1 MGCVPSKKR
10 VELPLNIRLVMYY
23 NKSLRDMEEDHAK
36 NIQKAIVA
44 KESADELVKSAS
56 TPEEKVCAAKA
67 SADADYQV
75 ASAARSEKEIA
86 ATRGMCARAA
96 VGCLEFNNKA
106 DAYKEIC
113 RVMLHDTADS
123 DRRQKRYELQGLIPK
138 NT

>member
-1 MGCVPSKKR
+1 MGCGPSKKS
-10 VELPLNIRLVMYY
+10 VELPQNIQFLMYY
-23 NKSLRDMEEDHAK
+23 NESLRDMEEDHAK
-36 NIQKAIVA
+36 VIQKAIVA
-44 KESADELVKSAS
+44 KESADALVKSAS

-75 ASAARSEKEIA
+75 ASAARIEKAIA
-86 ATRGMCARAA
+86 ATRGMSARAA